1 MILNINLI
9 ILDLYL
15 MLIYNF
21 KILVWN
27 LLKEKVIGMFDIKV
41 FENLSIESKL
51 DNMLIMLE
59 GLMNNEDL
67 SITKLC
73 NASALINALIG
84 RINWCGFYLAKDNE
98 LILGP
103 FQGMPACTKIE
114 IGKGVCGTSALKRET
129 LVIKDVHKF
138 KGHIA
143 CDAAS
148 NSEIVVPIV
157 KDDKL
162 IGILDLDSDE
172 FDRFTELEKDYLERS
187 VLILNKYINWEN
199 II

>member
-1 MILNINLI
+1 
-9 ILDLYL
+9 
-15 MLIYNF
+15 
-21 KILVWN
+21 
-27 LLKEKVIGMFDIKV
+27 MFDIKV
-41 FENLSIESKL
+41 FENLSVESKL

-59 GLMNNEDL
+59 GLINNNDL

-84 RINWCGFYLAKDNE
+84 RINWCGFYLAKGNE
-98 LILGP
+98 LVLGP

-114 IGKGVCGTSALKRET
+114 IGKGVCGTSALKKKT
-129 LVIKDVHKF
+129 LLIKDVHKF
-138 KGHIA
+138 AGHIA

-162 IGILDLDSDE
+162 IGVLDLDSDE
-172 FDRFTELEKDYLERS
+172 FDRFTELEKGYLERTIK
-187 VLILNKYINWEN
+187 ILNKYINWEN
-199 II
+199 IM

>member
-1 MILNINLI
+1 
-9 ILDLYL
+9 
-15 MLIYNF
+15 
-21 KILVWN
+21 
-27 LLKEKVIGMFDIKV
+27 MFDIKV
-41 FENLSIESKL
+41 FENISVESKL

-59 GLMNNEDL
+59 GLMQDDDL
-67 SITKLC
+67 PITKLC

-84 RINWCGFYLAKDNE
+84 RINWCGFYLVKNNE

-114 IGKGVCGTSALKRET
+114 IGKGVCGTAAIKKKT
-129 LVIKDVHKF
+129 LLINDVHKF
-138 KGHIA
+138 EGHIA

-157 KDDKL
+157 KNNL
-162 IGILDLDSDE
+162 LVGVLDLDSDE
-172 FDRFTELEKDYLERS
+172 FDRFTELEKEYLEKS
-187 VLILNKYINWEN
+187 VNILNNYVNWTN

>member
-1 MILNINLI
+1 
-9 ILDLYL
+9 
-15 MLIYNF
+15 
-21 KILVWN
+21 
-27 LLKEKVIGMFDIKV
+27 MFDIKV
-41 FENLSIESKL
+41 FENLSTESKL

-59 GLMNNEDL
+59 GLMNDEDL

-84 RINWCGFYLAKDNE
+84 RINWCGFYLVKDNE

-129 LVIKDVHKF
+129 LIIKDVHKF

-157 KDDKL
+157 KNDKL

-172 FDRFTELEKDYLERS
+172 FDRFTELEKDYLEKS